1 MLFYVIRL
9 IKCKSFLLFNLN
21 KDRRNVIRI
30 FKLYLPIELFDRI
43 KLMADFYQISISKM
57 MTQLMEIGYLEML
70 KINTKELRKETD
82 K

>member
-1 MLFYVIRL
+1 M
-9 IKCKSFLLFNLN
+9 
-21 KDRRNVIRI
+21 RI

-57 MTQLMEIGYLEML
+57 MTQLMEMGYLEML

-82 K
+82 KWTLTNI

>member
-1 MLFYVIRL
+1 M
-9 IKCKSFLLFNLN
+9 
-21 KDRRNVIRI
+21 RI

-43 KLMADFYQISISKM
+43 KLMADFYQITISKM
-57 MTQLMEIGYLEML
+57 MTQLMEMGYLEML

>member
-1 MLFYVIRL
+1 M
-9 IKCKSFLLFNLN
+9 
-21 KDRRNVIRI
+21 RI

-57 MTQLMEIGYLEML
+57 MTQLMEMGYLEML

-82 K
+82 RWTLTSI